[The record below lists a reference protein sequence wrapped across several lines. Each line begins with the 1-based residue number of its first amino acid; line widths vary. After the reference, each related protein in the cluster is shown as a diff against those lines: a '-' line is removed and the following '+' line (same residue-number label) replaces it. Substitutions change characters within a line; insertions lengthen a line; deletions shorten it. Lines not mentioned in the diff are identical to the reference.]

1 MARDPFTLSGQMG
14 GEDVDDALL
23 PHFQSLKRHLQLLTS
38 EGFGVGIQ
46 ELAFIL
52 RGSGS
57 VRSFDLDGPGDFV
70 VNKKDKSIS
79 IDIGVPIARW
89 RDKSNK
95 EIANFIARS
104 MIASIPDA
112 AMELKRKG
120 LSVDVGVVNRSLR
133 KMLDSY
139 QEEFAENAT

>member
-1 MARDPFTLSGQMG
+1 MG

-23 PHFQSLKRHLQLLTS
+23 PHFQSLKRHLRLLTS
-38 EGFGVGIQ
+38 NGFGVGIQ

-57 VRSFDLDGPGDFV
+57 VRTFDLDGPGCFV

-89 RDKSNK
+89 RGKSNE
-95 EIANFIARS
+95 EIAIFIARS

-112 AMELKRKG
+112 AKELERKG
-120 LSVDVGVVNRSLR
+120 LAVEVEVVNRSLR
-133 KMLDSY
+133 KALDGY
-139 QEEFAENAT
+139 QAELAENAN